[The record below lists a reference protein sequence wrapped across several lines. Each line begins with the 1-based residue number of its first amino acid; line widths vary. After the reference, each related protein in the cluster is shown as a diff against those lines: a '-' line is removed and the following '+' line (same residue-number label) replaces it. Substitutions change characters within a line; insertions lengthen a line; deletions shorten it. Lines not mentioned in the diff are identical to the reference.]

1 MGPFT
6 MTVFIGRDPFFSCAE
21 TEVILTR
28 KTILTKNYA
37 KAFKRLILLAV
48 VLAVVTAAAVPLSL
62 SRQISDLSALEQ
74 TKQEETLPEGG
85 EHSGHADREELWKS
99 RITPLSAANYA
110 ILGGLAVLWLVLLV
124 YYWLLVMA
132 WLYKNAVN
140 EGMNRS
146 LWPIL
151 GLFTNLLAVLAFLI
165 VRDDPRRV
173 RPQTAQ

>member
-1 MGPFT
+1 M
-6 MTVFIGRDPFFSCAE
+6 
-21 TEVILTR
+21 R

-62 SRQISDLSALEQ
+62 SRQIRDLSALEQ

-85 EHSGHADREELWKS
+85 EHGSHADREELWKS

-132 WLYKNAVN
+132 WLYKT
-140 EGMNRS
+140 R
-146 LWPIL
+146 
-151 GLFTNLLAVLAFLI
+151 
-165 VRDDPRRV
+165 
-173 RPQTAQ
+173 

>member
-1 MGPFT
+1 MSKGGHYLAQKLQKPRKQT
-6 MTVFIGRDPFFSCAE
+6 KTW
-21 TEVILTR
+21 VIVVAV
-28 KTILTKNYA
+28 I
-37 KAFKRLILLAV
+37 LAV
-48 VLAVVTAAAVPLSL
+48 VSAAAIPLSL

-74 TKQEETLPEGG
+74 ARQEETLPASGG
-85 EHSGHADREELWKS
+85 HGEHADRQELWKS
-99 RITPLSAANYA
+99 QITPLSAANYA
-110 ILGGLAVLWLVLLV
+110 ILGGIAVLWLVLLV

-151 GLFTNLLAVLAFLI
+151 GLFTNLLAVPAFLI

>member
-1 MGPFT
+1 M
-6 MTVFIGRDPFFSCAE
+6 RES
-21 TEVILTR
+21 IL
-28 KTILTKNYA
+28 KKNYA

-74 TKQEETLPEGG
+74 TKQEEALPEGG
-85 EHSGHADREELWKS
+85 EHGGHADREKLWKS

-132 WLYKNAVN
+132 WLYKNALS
-140 EGMNRS
+140 EGMNQS

>member
-1 MGPFT
+1 M
-6 MTVFIGRDPFFSCAE
+6 
-21 TEVILTR
+21 R

-48 VLAVVTAAAVPLSL
+48 VLAVVTAAAIPLSL
-62 SRQISDLSALEQ
+62 SRQIRDLSALEQ

-85 EHSGHADREELWKS
+85 EHGGHADREELWKS

-132 WLYKNAVN
+132 WLYKT
-140 EGMNRS
+140 R
-146 LWPIL
+146 
-151 GLFTNLLAVLAFLI
+151 
-165 VRDDPRRV
+165 
-173 RPQTAQ
+173 

>member
-1 MGPFT
+1 M
-6 MTVFIGRDPFFSCAE
+6 RES
-21 TEVILTR
+21 IL
-28 KTILTKNYA
+28 KKNYA
-37 KAFKRLILLAV
+37 KAFKRVILLAV
-48 VLAVVTAAAVPLSL
+48 ILAVVSAAAIPLSL

-74 TKQEETLPEGG
+74 ARQEETLPASGG
-85 EHSGHADREELWKS
+85 HGEHADRQELWKS
-99 RITPLSAANYA
+99 QITLLSAANYA
-110 ILGGLAVLWLVLLV
+110 ILGGIAVLWLVLLV

-165 VRDDPRRV
+165 VRDDPRR
-173 RPQTAQ
+173 RKAAA